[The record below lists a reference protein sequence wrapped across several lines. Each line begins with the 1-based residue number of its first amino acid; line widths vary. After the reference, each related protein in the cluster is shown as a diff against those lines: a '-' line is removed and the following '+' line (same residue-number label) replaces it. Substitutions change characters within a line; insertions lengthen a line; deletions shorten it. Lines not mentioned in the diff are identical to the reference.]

1 VVAVVMSR
9 TPLRRRIAGGVTVAV
24 TLSII
29 GVELLLLG
37 WVYERAAPVRA
48 ERVAAA
54 YGCGALAAEPAS
66 NEVPITSVAAQL
78 RAQGVSRRRTDTVV
92 ADLALLPGATDGT
105 VSERQATTAVVTL
118 QQGLRNEQKKYDDQA
133 FGIYILLLVGASLG
147 WAVWFRR
154 LVARHRSLQAE
165 MTEQQAH
172 SVGEHRLAVL
182 LRNAADLTL
191 VVDETLTVVSATP
204 AALSLLGRTPE
215 DVVGSSLPT
224 LIHAGDLELL
234 ETAFEALTAGE
245 DDTIVVRM
253 PHSDGRVLRTETT
266 LSDLR
271 DDPVVGGIVLTVR
284 DVTARWALEQQL
296 SHDALHDA
304 LTGLGN
310 RRIFH
315 DRLTHALARPGSD
328 GEGNE
333 VVVFLD
339 LDQFKD
345 INDGLGHAAG
355 DEVLAAV
362 ARRLQRACRLQDTVA
377 RLGGDEFAILLE
389 ATSTLEAELFA
400 RRLVASIAEPILVA
414 GKELVVQASA
424 GVASSSAHDGG
435 GADEVMRNA
444 DVAMYQAK
452 RMGPGNVAHYEAS
465 LYAEEVARLALR
477 TELEAGIGRDELVL
491 FYQPITMLGD
501 GRMVGVEALVRWQHP
516 ERGLLP
522 PVSFIPLAEES
533 GLITALGSWVLRR
546 AVEQATRL
554 PEELGPVYVSVN
566 VAARQ
571 LSTPGFA
578 QEVRGVLEASC
589 LEPWRLVLEVTES
602 SLVENFEQARLAL
615 TELQALGIRIA
626 VDDFGTGY
634 SSLSYLANLP
644 IDILKIDK
652 SFVDHVV
659 YQEREAQLAAAIIAM
674 GATLDM
680 TTTAEGIES
689 AEQAAWLRST
699 GCDCGQGY
707 LWSQPVP
714 FDELI
719 AQAQEKFMA
728 RRQRLE
734 VG

>member
-1 VVAVVMSR
+1 MEVVDSS

-24 TLSII
+24 TLLII

-37 WVYERAAPVRA
+37 WVYDRAAPVRS
-48 ERVAAA
+48 ERVGAA
-54 YGCGALAAEPAS
+54 YVAGSLMSRPTSDRVTIAS
-66 NEVPITSVAAQL
+66 VQEQLVAH
-78 RAQGVSRRRTDTVV
+78 GVSAQRTDRVV
-92 ADLALLPGATDGT
+92 DAIVTAPGAADGT
-105 VSERQATTAVVTL
+105 VSDGQAAAAVTTL
-118 QQGLRNEQKKYDDQA
+118 QSDLRAEQKHLDDQA
-133 FGIYILLLVGASLG
+133 FGIYVLLLVGASLG

-154 LVARHRSLQAE
+154 LVARHRVLQAE
-165 MTEQQAH
+165 LTEQQAH

-191 VVDETLTVVSATP
+191 VLDETMTVVSATP
-204 AALSLLGRTPE
+204 AAVSLLGRAPE
-215 DVVGSSLPT
+215 DVVGTRLPD
-224 LIHAGDLELL
+224 LVHAGDLELL
-234 ETAFEALTAGE
+234 ETAFEALSVGE

-253 PHSDGRVLRTETT
+253 PHADGRVLRTETT

-271 DDPVVGGIVLTVR
+271 EDAAVGGVVLTVR
-284 DVTARWALEQQL
+284 DVSARWALEQQL

-315 DRLTHALARPGSD
+315 DRLTHALSRQGSD
-328 GEGNE
+328 EEGNE

-345 INDGLGHAAG
+345 VNDGLGHAVG
-355 DEVLAAV
+355 DEVLAV
-362 ARRLQRACRLQDTVA
+362 VSQRLRRACRVQDTVA

-389 ATSTLEAELFA
+389 ATTTLEAELFA
-400 RRLVASIAEPILVA
+400 RRLVASIAEPVLVA

-424 GVASSSAHDGG
+424 GLASASAHDGG

-465 LYAEEVARLALR
+465 LYAQEVARLQLR
-477 TELEAGIGRDELVL
+477 TELETGIGRDELVL
-491 FYQPITMLGD
+491 FYQPITMLED
-501 GRMVGVEALVRWQHP
+501 GRMIGIEALVRWQHP
-516 ERGLLP
+516 ERGLLAP
-522 PVSFIPLAEES
+522 LSFIPLAEES
-533 GLITALGSWVLRR
+533 GLITALGSWVLRK
-546 AVEQATRL
+546 AVEQASTL

-571 LSTPGFA
+571 LSGPDFV
-578 QEVRGVLEASC
+578 QEVRGVLDATG
-589 LEPWRLVLEVTES
+589 LEPWRLVIEVTES
-602 SLVENFEQARLAL
+602 SIVENVDQARLTLA
-615 TELQALGIRIA
+615 ELQGLGIRVA

-644 IDILKIDK
+644 IDILKLDK
-652 SFVDHVV
+652 SFVDGVV
-659 YQEREAQLAAAIIAM
+659 TQEREAQLAAAIIAM

-680 TTTAEGIES
+680 TTTAEGVES
-689 AEQAAWLRST
+689 AEQAAWLRAS

-707 LWSQPVP
+707 LWSKPVP
-714 FDELI
+714 FADLL
-719 AQAQEKFMA
+719 ATASEKFVP
-728 RRQRLE
+728 RRRTLP